1 MFETI
6 VLVLV
11 VMLLLLAALDLFVGV
26 SNDAANFLN
35 SAVGTRIAPLYVVMI
50 VASFGV
56 LTGATF
62 SSGMMEIARKGMLFP
77 EHFGFDELMLVFIA
91 VMVSDVLLLNL
102 FNSFGLPTSTTVSI
116 IFELLGA
123 ATFASLYKVCAADVP
138 YNEIFNYIKLDK
150 TATIVSAILLS
161 VVIAFVT
168 GMVVQFICRLLFTFR
183 FKNSVKILGGVFCG
197 ASLSAI
203 TYFLVIKGAKG
214 ASFMTRENLEFIQN
228 NISSIMWSV
237 FAFFTVLGQIM
248 VLLNKNVFRLII
260 LAGTFALAFSF
271 AGNDLV
277 NFVGVPLA
285 ALDSYNHWA
294 VAGDGDPSYL
304 MGYLNDPNKADTFW
318 LFLSGLIMCITLW
331 VSKKARQVIQTSIN
345 LSSSATGSREQFGA
359 STIGRIITRLGL
371 GVSRTVYNAMPNKSL
386 TVIKHRYKKPVIQ
399 KGEDRLP
406 FDYVRASINLVVAAT
421 LISFATSLKLPL
433 STTYVCFMVAMGTSF
448 ADGAWDRESAVYR
461 ISGVVT
467 VIAGWFLTGIS
478 AFTFA
483 FLIAFVLFNLGY
495 ASALVLTPLVFG
507 LIIYSN
513 FIRKSKDD
521 EEAMS
526 LSAKNDKEIL
536 SSVAK
541 SVPEYF
547 KMNSE
552 CIHMS
557 VDAFFADNEFGLRKI
572 RNKASNILE
581 TIGYK
586 RRTYYSLAMDNE
598 QDFLSVKKKTE
609 CTNDAKFFFYLVF
622 SNMREASKSVHYS
635 IDQAVNHVANRHT
648 IFTGVLKDS
657 LYDLLRR
664 LDKLADDLE
673 LIKDNLCYENVEALV
688 KHSKKLNRDI
698 DKCQL
703 GLVALIGN
711 QHVSMHSSE
720 MYLTFLQSMRDLAN
734 RYVAVSMQERALSQI
749 VNGKSNASF
758 IANSQAQSDVLGTA
772 FRLNR
777 NDLALSQNDLEI
789 DDDGSEIE
797 LPKAPK
803 VVAQDSAN
811 TVKQNLK
818 TDDDALYTNVLVN
831 NEKVETEASDGNDEN
846 LTNDNS
852 SDVDSLLDDELAHA
866 RPETEINKS

>member
-386 TVIKHRYKKPVIQ
+386 T
-399 KGEDRLP
+399 D
-406 FDYVRASINLVVAAT
+406 
-421 LISFATSLKLPL
+421 
-433 STTYVCFMVAMGTSF
+433 
-448 ADGAWDRESAVYR
+448 
-461 ISGVVT
+461 
-467 VIAGWFLTGIS
+467 
-478 AFTFA
+478 
-483 FLIAFVLFNLGY
+483 
-495 ASALVLTPLVFG
+495 
-507 LIIYSN
+507 
-513 FIRKSKDD
+513 RKS
-521 EEAMS
+521 
-526 LSAKNDKEIL
+526 
-536 SSVAK
+536 
-541 SVPEYF
+541 
-547 KMNSE
+547 
-552 CIHMS
+552 
-557 VDAFFADNEFGLRKI
+557 
-572 RNKASNILE
+572 
-581 TIGYK
+581 
-586 RRTYYSLAMDNE
+586 
-598 QDFLSVKKKTE
+598 
-609 CTNDAKFFFYLVF
+609 
-622 SNMREASKSVHYS
+622 
-635 IDQAVNHVANRHT
+635 
-648 IFTGVLKDS
+648 
-657 LYDLLRR
+657 
-664 LDKLADDLE
+664 
-673 LIKDNLCYENVEALV
+673 
-688 KHSKKLNRDI
+688 
-698 DKCQL
+698 
-703 GLVALIGN
+703 
-711 QHVSMHSSE
+711 
-720 MYLTFLQSMRDLAN
+720 
-734 RYVAVSMQERALSQI
+734 
-749 VNGKSNASF
+749 
-758 IANSQAQSDVLGTA
+758 
-772 FRLNR
+772 
-777 NDLALSQNDLEI
+777 
-789 DDDGSEIE
+789 
-797 LPKAPK
+797 
-803 VVAQDSAN
+803 VV
-811 TVKQNLK
+811 
-818 TDDDALYTNVLVN
+818 
-831 NEKVETEASDGNDEN
+831 
-846 LTNDNS
+846 
-852 SDVDSLLDDELAHA
+852 
-866 RPETEINKS
+866 